1 MKSDVLFYGKFRYC
15 RDFFLFGFQFFQD
28 HFDGF
33 VQLLVFAVELQV
45 RIVFQQNIRIYPV
58 TFDDKA
64 ATVSCKR
71 SIGGG
76 DDRTSVDYRNGAA
89 VTDYSSPCPV
99 ADDRTQFIEFK
110 TLGEQVSVGC
120 RVFVYQ

>member
-110 TLGEQVSVGC
+110 TIGEQVSV
-120 RVFVYQ
+120 